1 MSPRCFFLVAASSS
15 SPSLSRRHCC
25 KSLMGNNGQFSF
37 IAYLVP
43 RNLNI
48 FISDLK
54 VFDLQIYPFKLIS
67 NFLFVQ
73 TIPSIIT
80 GTDMFMFFVYIGT

>member
-1 MSPRCFFLVAASSS
+1 MAS
-15 SPSLSRRHCC
+15 
-25 KSLMGNNGQFSF
+25 FSF

-43 RNLNI
+43 KNLNI

-54 VFDLQIYPFKLIS
+54 VFDLQICPFKLIS
-67 NFLFVQ
+67 NFLIVQ

-80 GTDMFMFFVYIGT
+80 GTDMFMLFVYIGT